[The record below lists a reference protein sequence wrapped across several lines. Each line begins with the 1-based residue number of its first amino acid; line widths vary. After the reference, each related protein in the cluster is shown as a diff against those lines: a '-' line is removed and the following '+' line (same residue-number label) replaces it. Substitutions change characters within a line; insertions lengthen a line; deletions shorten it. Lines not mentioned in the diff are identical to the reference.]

1 MMRYLLVVFLL
12 LSPAVHAQQKS
23 QMLEVLQQLTRLE
36 AEVRQLRGEVE
47 RLTYE
52 NRRLKTQQNDLYTD
66 LDQRIRSLQ
75 TGAPASM
82 QQPQTSA
89 SLPGS
94 QLAIEPVA
102 TSPAAD
108 QQNLPGGVPAS
119 SMPPAGRSMS
129 SVPAASAQQPGYPP
143 TAATAS
149 VDPAKEQADYK
160 NAFNLLK
167 VGKYDEAIKAYTKF
181 LQQYPAGDYAA
192 NAQYWLGEA
201 NYVRRQFPLAIAEF
215 QKVVANYPNSKKL
228 PDALLKIGYIHYEM
242 KQTDEARR
250 VLTDLTR
257 QFPGTTPARLAENR
271 LQRMKLEGR

>member
-102 TSPAAD
+102 
-108 QQNLPGGVPAS
+108 
-119 SMPPAGRSMS
+119 
-129 SVPAASAQQPGYPP
+129 AASRGSTGSAPVPPVSSTGRNMTGMPTASVQQPGYPP

-201 NYVRRQFPLAIAEF
+201 NYVRRQFPMAIAEF

-242 KQTDEARR
+242 KQTDEAQR
-250 VLTDLTR
+250 VLTDLAR